1 MKNPNRT
8 HGARWLAMLIGLGQI
23 VIGAAAAGAVLW
35 MLISFP
41 VWWGDAP
48 RVPLPIEVGIRAESD
63 FLALESTDTTFRT
76 WELGRMNAKLEVT
89 FASPWA
95 QWAYLYLAL
104 LEFVLVFL
112 ILHFLRKIVGS
123 ISAGEAFSALN
134 AGRLRWVGGLLILEA
149 IFGPGAAVIVS
160 KVALQSL
167 DFIGGELTIN
177 WFRDFSE
184 GGFFSGWI
192 ILILSEV
199 FRQGAE
205 MKREQSLTI

>member
-1 MKNPNRT
+1 MKSTGST
-8 HGARWLAMLIGLGQI
+8 HGARWLANLIGLGQI
-23 VIGAAAAGAVLW
+23 IIGAAAMGTVLW

-48 RVPLPIEVGIRAESD
+48 RIPLPVEVTIFAESD
-63 FLALESTDTTFRT
+63 FLALESADSPFRT
-76 WELGRMNAKLEVT
+76 WELGRMSGELEVT
-89 FASPWA
+89 FDSPWT
-95 QWAYLYLAL
+95 QWAFVFLVL
-104 LEFVLVFL
+104 LEFVMVFL
-112 ILHFLRKIVGS
+112 ILHFLRKIVAS
-123 ISAGEAFSALN
+123 ISAGEAFSAAN

-149 IFGPGAAVIVS
+149 IFGLGAAIIVS
-160 KVALQSL
+160 KVALHGV
-167 DFIGGELTIN
+167 DFTGGELTVS

-199 FRQGAE
+199 FRQAAE

>member
-1 MKNPNRT
+1 MKKTNRT
-8 HGARWLAMLIGLGQI
+8 HGARWLAKLIGLGQI
-23 VIGAAAAGAVLW
+23 VIGAAVVGAALW
-35 MLISFP
+35 MLITFP

-48 RVPLPIEVGIRAESD
+48 RIPLPVDVGILAESD
-63 FLALESTDTTFRT
+63 FLALESTDTPFRT
-76 WELGRMNAKLEVT
+76 WELGLMRGELEVT

-95 QWAYLYLAL
+95 QWAIVFLGLQ
-104 LEFVLVFL
+104 EFVLVFL

-123 ISAGEAFSALN
+123 ISAGEAFSAVN

-160 KVALQSL
+160 KVALHGL
-167 DFIGGELTIN
+167 DFTGGELTVN
-177 WFRDFSE
+177 WFRDFGE
-184 GGFFSGWI
+184 GGFVSGWI
-192 ILILSEV
+192 ILVLSEV